1 MRVKPYL
8 NKESLL
14 TLFHSLILS
23 HIRYCITTWCFGHNV
38 LLNKLQKICN
48 KFMKMIFISKS
59 IPNSKKT
66 KITNIMYNIQQLYKL
81 NLAIFM
87 YNFFNK
93 QLPTA
98 FNNVFQTKTS
108 IVITR
113 SNSQIISIS
122 CKNTVSKQSIR
133 YIGPKIWNQLP
144 ASIKK
149 SNSLNA
155 FNKKAKIF
163 FLEELSNT

>member
-1 MRVKPYL
+1 
-8 NKESLL
+8 
-14 TLFHSLILS
+14 
-23 HIRYCITTWCFGHNV
+23 
-38 LLNKLQKICN
+38 
-48 KFMKMIFISKS
+48 
-59 IPNSKKT
+59 
-66 KITNIMYNIQQLYKL
+66 MYNIQQLYKL
-81 NLAIFM
+81 NIVIFM
-87 YNFFNK
+87 YKFFNK
-93 QLPTA
+93 QLPT
-98 FNNVFQTKTS
+98 VFQTKTS
-108 IVITR
+108 NVITR

-149 SNSLNA
+149 SNSLSA

>member
-1 MRVKPYL
+1 
-8 NKESLL
+8 
-14 TLFHSLILS
+14 
-23 HIRYCITTWCFGHNV
+23 
-38 LLNKLQKICN
+38 
-48 KFMKMIFISKS
+48 MKMIFISKS
-59 IPNSKKT
+59 IKNSKKT
-66 KITNIMYNIQQLYKL
+66 KITNIMYNIQQLYKS
-81 NLAIFM
+81 NIAIFM
-87 YNFFNK
+87 YKFFNK

-108 IVITR
+108 NVITR

-149 SNSLNA
+149 SNSLSA

-163 FLEELSNT
+163 LKNYLTPKLLASSCNLLLVFFLLCFRKSSICSNKTVLRRFNCL

>member
-1 MRVKPYL
+1 
-8 NKESLL
+8 
-14 TLFHSLILS
+14 
-23 HIRYCITTWCFGHNV
+23 
-38 LLNKLQKICN
+38 
-48 KFMKMIFISKS
+48 
-59 IPNSKKT
+59 
-66 KITNIMYNIQQLYKL
+66 MYK
-81 NLAIFM
+81 
-87 YNFFNK
+87 FFNK

-108 IVITR
+108 NVITR

-122 CKNTVSKQSIR
+122 CKNTVSKQSVR

-144 ASIKK
+144 ASIK
-149 SNSLNA
+149 STGNSLSA

>member
-1 MRVKPYL
+1 
-8 NKESLL
+8 
-14 TLFHSLILS
+14 
-23 HIRYCITTWCFGHNV
+23 
-38 LLNKLQKICN
+38 
-48 KFMKMIFISKS
+48 
-59 IPNSKKT
+59 
-66 KITNIMYNIQQLYKL
+66 MYNIQQLYKL
-81 NLAIFM
+81 NIAIFM
-87 YNFFNK
+87 YKFFNK

-108 IVITR
+108 NVITR

-144 ASIKK
+144 TSIKK
-149 SNSLNA
+149 SNSLSA